1 MSPQAPGE
9 PSLRAPATPGF
20 GHHWRK
26 QNLWTNWGKL
36 PDWPGCASRG
46 RDQLHRATT
55 IFTQSTRLNDFTPLP
70 KSCLRWRFCSSP
82 GVSVVGRSLW
92 WPFQVTNLDTSIEH
106 PWKGNST
113 HRTQSAC
120 TMKREC
126 VCMVCHSTAFA
137 HNLPSSVLLSDSLSL
152 SLENKGN
159 FSEEILLRKRE
170 FGALSLPAAAASPV
184 CGSDIMS
191 RPDLFSISVATKWS
205 GKGRTHF
212 YTSTS
217 LLLPL
222 FSRSSTTS
230 SAAAVFPSK
239 AFVLS
244 AISKH
249 FKTLNCLNSYTI
261 LPILRIL

>member
-1 MSPQAPGE
+1 M
-9 PSLRAPATPGF
+9 
-20 GHHWRK
+20 
-26 QNLWTNWGKL
+26 
-36 PDWPGCASRG
+36 
-46 RDQLHRATT
+46 
-55 IFTQSTRLNDFTPLP
+55 
-70 KSCLRWRFCSSP
+70 
-82 GVSVVGRSLW
+82 
-92 WPFQVTNLDTSIEH
+92 TNLDTSIEH

-222 FSRSSTTS
+222 FSQARKIFSSFCRSYCI
-230 SAAAVFPSK
+230 
-239 AFVLS
+239 LS
-244 AISKH
+244 AFLLHSPPRFDRSAICQNKN
-249 FKTLNCLNSYTI
+249 L
-261 LPILRIL
+261 